1 MPADIFA
8 YPGQYVYWQILW
20 AQIVLLVFIQFTTA
34 LSLYDQKAGYA
45 NFITRPLEKLLPW
58 KGRDLLIKIHAAS
71 GISIFVLNILC
82 TSTWFY
88 YRITGGATIE
98 SLLFGTSDVTLMAW
112 VNILL
117 TTSIT
122 LMFVFG
128 VSLYKNNRPDT
139 SLPFWKFE
147 YFLSRLIHRLA
158 FFFIIVVAG
167 YHLFLLPMIYRIW
180 PEWIFNGYLFS
191 ILLLAAFVIGG
202 LSSAQAVLMIIELLL
217 EKSMVREDRSPIPLI
232 LPPMLL
238 IVAAYALLAYLFQ
251 PPSPVIFGISL
262 FLISAILSS
271 FAKFAIPRLKQK
283 PPVIVSR
290 RVYEEEVLPL
300 VSKTLRNYLRDT
312 SRDKLLTPVL
322 AVIDYTYEAW
332 RNKLDWKSTSNYC
345 GSLFL
350 HTVLLLLGRKKID
363 DVKMANE
370 FGDAGKLL
378 SLLAWTKLNDFERK
392 FTMEK
397 EIEDAFLKFKNDFCN
412 LVAGEVVK

>member
-1 MPADIFA
+1 MSVDIFA

-20 AQIVLLVFIQFTTA
+20 AQIILLVFIQFTTA

-45 NFITRPLEKLLPW
+45 NFITRPLGKLLPW
-58 KGRDLLIKIHAAS
+58 KDRDLLIKIHAAS

-98 SLLFGTSDVTLMAW
+98 NLLFGTSDVTLMAW

-217 EKSMVREDRSPIPLI
+217 EKSMVREDRSPIPLVLPFII
-232 LPPMLL
+232 LL
-238 IVAAYALLAYLFQ
+238 VAVYAVTTYISQ
-251 PPSPVIFGISL
+251 PPDPVTFGISI
-262 FLISAILSS
+262 FLISAAIPS
-271 FAKFAIPRLKQK
+271 FVKFAVPRLREK
-283 PPVIVSR
+283 PPVIVSQR
-290 RVYEEEVLPL
+290 IYEDEVLSVL
-300 VSKTLRNYLRDT
+300 REVARKIKVSEDQILNSSVT
-312 SRDKLLTPVL
+312 
-322 AVIDYTYEAW
+322 VIDYAYEAW
-332 RNKLDWKSTSNYC
+332 RNKLDWKSEANYC
-345 GSLFL
+345 GSLFF
-350 HTVLLLLGRKKID
+350 HEVLSNKKKV
-363 DVKMANE
+363 DVKLANE
-370 FGDAGKLL
+370 IYDAGRLL
-378 SLLAWTKLNDFERK
+378 SLLTWTKLNDFERE
-392 FTMEK
+392 FTTEK
-397 EIEDAFLKFKNDFCN
+397 EIDEAFLRFKNDFCN
-412 LVAGEVVK
+412 LLKGVVVE